1 MSEPQQNNGLTFCK
15 GHILFDKGYAV
26 DTFHCGK
33 IPMISNSNFE
43 KEIVKMSVDGESLEL
58 HRVNHGKLMVKSKV
72 RVKDMH
78 DLSIVYTPGV
88 AAPSMEISG
97 DAQKVWVYTNKGNTV
112 LVVSDGSAVL
122 GLGNIGSNAAIPV
135 MEGKAVL
142 FKEFAN
148 IDAFPICLNT
158 HKPDEIVET
167 IVRIAPVFGGI
178 NLEDIMAPEC
188 FFIEDRLKKL
198 LDIPVFHDDQ
208 HGAAVVV
215 TAGLMNALKIVGK
228 RFEDI
233 KIVSNGI
240 GAAGTAI
247 ARMLMR
253 CGVKNLVLCDKRGA
267 LSEDTPETALTETH
281 HMMSRLTN
289 PYREKGTLE
298 DVIKGA
304 DVFIGT
310 SVGNIV
316 TEEMVSSMAKDAIVF
331 AMANPTPEINPEKAK
346 RMGAR
351 IVGTGRSDY
360 PNQVNNCLGFPG
372 IFRGALDVRAS
383 TINEEMK
390 MSAARAIAN
399 SVPEDK
405 LDEGHILPYPFEMN
419 VVKNVA
425 IAVAKAAVR
434 TGVSRLK
441 LSDAEIEKHIENNL
455 GRNRK

>member
-1 MSEPQQNNGLTFCK
+1 MDIYE
-15 GHILFDKGYAV
+15 
-26 DTFHCGK
+26 
-33 IPMISNSNFE
+33 
-43 KEIVKMSVDGESLEL
+43 ESLEL
-58 HRVNHGKLMVKSKV
+58 HRVNHGKLIVKSKV
-72 RVKDMH
+72 SVKDMH

-97 DAQKVWVYTNKGNTV
+97 DTQKVWIYTNKGNTV

-122 GLGNIGSNAAIPV
+122 GLGSVGPNAAIPV

-158 HKPDEIVET
+158 HKSDEIVET
-167 IVRIAPVFGGI
+167 IVRIAPIFGGI
-178 NLEDIMAPEC
+178 NLEDIKAPEC
-188 FFIEDRLKKL
+188 FFIEDRLKEL

-215 TAGLMNALKIVGK
+215 TAGLINALKIVGK
-228 RFEDI
+228 KFEDI
-233 KIVSNGI
+233 KVVSNGI

-267 LSEDTPETALTETH
+267 LSVDTPETALTETH
-281 HMMSRLTN
+281 HLMSRLTN
-289 PYREKGTLE
+289 PYKEKGMLA

-316 TEEMVSSMAKDAIVF
+316 TEEMVLSMAKDAIVF
-331 AMANPTPEINPEKAK
+331 ALANPTPEITPEKAK
-346 RMGAR
+346 KMGAR

-399 SVPEDK
+399 SMPEDE
-405 LDEGHILPYPFEMN
+405 LDEEHILPSPFEPN
-419 VVKNVA
+419 VAKNVA
-425 IAVAKAAVR
+425 ISVAKTAVK
-434 TGVSRLK
+434 TGVARLRF
-441 LSDAEIEKHIENNL
+441 SDAEIEKYIEVNL
-455 GRNRK
+455 ERNKK